1 LVYVALGQP
10 NAAASSETVES
21 EVVSIADIEG
31 AERLVGV
38 AYTAAE
44 REQMVGNLEGQI
56 ASAIARRNLRFDNSM
71 PTASRFDP
79 RLPNFRMPGPGSP
92 RFSEPS
98 ARPLPDDE
106 SDIAFASISELACW
120 IRTSGLTSRRLTEI
134 FLSRID
140 ALGPRLECFA
150 TVTAKRALAEAD
162 AADALLR
169 GGVNLGPLHGLPYGL
184 KDLFDTE
191 GITSGWGAE
200 PFRDRVPATDATIVR
215 KLRAAGAV
223 LLGKTT
229 VGALAYNDIW
239 YGGWTRNPWNLNEGS
254 SGSSAG
260 SASATAAGLCAFSIG
275 TETLGSITSPSQRCG
290 TTGLRPTFGRVSRAG
305 GMALC
310 WSLDK
315 VGAICRF
322 VEDTGLVL
330 AAINGADGADRF
342 SIEAPFRFNA
352 EADISGLT
360 LGYLPEAFGEGA
372 TEIDHAALAAS
383 RRLGLK
389 VVEVSLPPLPYE
401 ALMNV
406 VYAEAAAAFEDLTLS
421 NRDDTL
427 KWQEDGAWPNT
438 FRKARFLSAVDHVQL
453 DRLRYQVMLALD
465 ELFNKVDAVIGPF
478 MTGPMLIASNFTG
491 HPCLHLRAGFL
502 HLATRGAASLG
513 SGKLTTGEPD
523 AAGRTF
529 KVPQGVS
536 LWGRLFEEGPILNL
550 GMALEK
556 ELGIAAI
563 RPEFPA

>member
-1 LVYVALGQP
+1 M
-10 NAAASSETVES
+10 
-21 EVVSIADIEG
+21 VSFADIES
-31 AERLVGV
+31 AERVIGI

-56 ASAIARRNLRFDNSM
+56 ALAVARRKLRFDNSM
-71 PTASRFDP
+71 PTATRFDP
-79 RLPNFRMPGPGSP
+79 RLPNFRMPAPGSP
-92 RFSEPS
+92 RFSRT
-98 ARPLPDDE
+98 AVRPLPVDE
-106 SDIAFASISELACW
+106 ADIAFASIGELAAW
-120 IRTSGLTSRRLTEI
+120 IGAGALTSRRLTEI
-134 FLSRID
+134 YLSRID

-150 TVTAKRALAEAD
+150 TVTAKRALAEAE
-162 AADALLR
+162 AADALMR

-191 GITSGWGAE
+191 GITTGWGAE
-200 PFRDRVPATDATIVR
+200 PYRDRVPATDATIVR

-315 VGAICRF
+315 VGPICRF
-322 VEDTGLVL
+322 VEDTGIVL

-342 SIEAPFRFNA
+342 SIEAPFRFDA
-352 EADISGLT
+352 EADISGMK

-372 TEIDHAALAAS
+372 TEIDRAALAAS
-383 RRLGLK
+383 RRLGVE

-406 VYAEAAAAFEDLTLS
+406 LYAEAAAAFEDLTLS
-421 NRDDTL
+421 DLDDTL
-427 KWQEDGAWPNT
+427 TWQDDGAWPNT

-453 DRLRYQVMLALD
+453 DRLRYRVMLVLD
-465 ELFNKVDAVIGPF
+465 ELFGNVDALIGPF

-502 HLATRGAASLG
+502 ELATRGAASLG
-513 SGKLTTGEPD
+513 SGKLTTGEPE
-523 AAGRTF
+523 AAGRAF
-529 KVPQGVS
+529 KVPQGIS

-550 GMALEK
+550 GMAIEK
-556 ELGIAAI
+556 ELGVAAA
-563 RPEFPA
+563 RPEFAA

>member
-1 LVYVALGQP
+1 M
-10 NAAASSETVES
+10 
-21 EVVSIADIEG
+21 VSIADIES
-31 AERLVGV
+31 AERVIGI

-44 REQMVGNLEGQI
+44 RVQMVENLEGQI
-56 ASAIARRNLRFDNSM
+56 ASAISRRKFRFDNSM
-71 PTASRFDP
+71 PTATRFDP
-79 RLPNFRMPGPGSP
+79 RLPGFRMPAPGSP
-92 RFSEPS
+92 RFSR
-98 ARPLPDDE
+98 ATVRPLPADE
-106 SDIAFASISELACW
+106 ADIAFASIGELAAW
-120 IRTSGLTSRRLTEI
+120 IGAGALRSRRLTEI
-134 FLSRID
+134 YLSRSD

-169 GGVNLGPLHGLPYGL
+169 GAVNLGPLHGLPYGL
-184 KDLFDTE
+184 KDLFDTK
-191 GITSGWGAE
+191 GIATGWGAE
-200 PFRDRVPATDATIVR
+200 PYRDRVPATDATIVR

-290 TTGLRPTFGRVSRAG
+290 TTGLRPTFGRVSRSG

-322 VEDTGLVL
+322 VEDTGVVL
-330 AAINGADGADRF
+330 AAINGADPGDRF
-342 SIEAPFRFNA
+342 SIEAPFRFDA
-352 EADISGLT
+352 SADISGLK

-372 TEIDHAALAAS
+372 TEIDRGALAAS
-383 RRLGLK
+383 RRLGVE

-406 VYAEAAAAFEDLTLS
+406 LYAEAAAAFEDLTLS
-421 NRDDTL
+421 DLDDTL
-427 KWQEDGAWPNT
+427 KWQGDGAWPNT

-465 ELFNKVDAVIGPF
+465 ELFSKVDAVIGPF

-491 HPCLHLRAGFL
+491 HPCLHLRAGF
-502 HLATRGAASLG
+502 HEVATRGAASLG
-513 SGKLTTGEPD
+513 SGKLTTGEPK
-523 AAGRTF
+523 AAGRAF
-529 KVPQGVS
+529 KVPQGIS

-556 ELGIAAI
+556 ELGVATA

>member
-1 LVYVALGQP
+1 
-10 NAAASSETVES
+10 
-21 EVVSIADIEG
+21 VVSIADIES
-31 AERLVGV
+31 AERVIGI
-38 AYTAAE
+38 AYTATE
-44 REQMVGNLEGQI
+44 RVQMVENLEGQI
-56 ASAIARRNLRFDNSM
+56 ASAISRRKFRFDNSM
-71 PTASRFDP
+71 PTATRFDP
-79 RLPNFRMPGPGSP
+79 RLPGFRMPAPGSP
-92 RFSEPS
+92 RFTR
-98 ARPLPDDE
+98 ATVRPLPADE
-106 SDIAFASISELACW
+106 ADIAFASIGELAAW
-120 IRTSGLTSRRLTEI
+120 IGAGALTSRRLTEI
-134 FLSRID
+134 YLSRID

-184 KDLFDTE
+184 KDLFDTK
-191 GITSGWGAE
+191 GIATGWGAE
-200 PFRDRVPATDATIVR
+200 PYRDRVPATDATIVR

-290 TTGLRPTFGRVSRAG
+290 TTGLRPTFGRVSRSG

-322 VEDTGLVL
+322 VEDTGVVL
-330 AAINGADGADRF
+330 AAINGADPGDRF
-342 SIEAPFRFNA
+342 SIEAPFRFDA
-352 EADISGLT
+352 SADISGLK

-372 TEIDHAALAAS
+372 TEIDRGALAAS
-383 RRLGLK
+383 RRLGVE

-406 VYAEAAAAFEDLTLS
+406 LYAEAAAAFEDLTLS
-421 NRDDTL
+421 DLDDTL
-427 KWQEDGAWPNT
+427 KWQGDGAWPNT

-465 ELFNKVDAVIGPF
+465 ELFSKVDAVIGPF

-491 HPCLHLRAGFL
+491 HPCLHLRAGF
-502 HLATRGAASLG
+502 HEVATRGAASLG
-513 SGKLTTGEPD
+513 SGKLTTGEPK
-523 AAGRTF
+523 AAGRAF
-529 KVPQGVS
+529 KVPQGIS

-556 ELGIAAI
+556 ELGVATA